1 LSSAA
6 AAGDTSAFR
15 ELFDRYYG
23 RVYRYALVAMSGDET
38 QAREVV
44 QEVFVRLHRYLQPFP
59 SDMQL
64 WFWLTR
70 VARSVLVDLS
80 RARARQLKLK
90 SAVGAGP
97 EDQSPSDTDAT
108 LLNMLTLCVKD
119 LPEDDRRT
127 IELFY
132 FGQQSVQQIA
142 DAMTTTYKAVES
154 KLGRIRSRLRQD
166 LLEKLGHE

>member
-1 LSSAA
+1 
-6 AAGDTSAFR
+6 
-15 ELFDRYYG
+15 
-23 RVYRYALVAMSGDET
+23 
-38 QAREVV
+38 
-44 QEVFVRLHRYLQPFP
+44 
-59 SDMQL
+59 
-64 WFWLTR
+64 
-70 VARSVLVDLS
+70 
-80 RARARQLKLK
+80 
-90 SAVGAGP
+90 
-97 EDQSPSDTDAT
+97 
-108 LLNMLTLCVKD
+108 MLTLCVKD